1 MGIAVEFNP
10 DLALRDISEFEAGR
24 RKIDECIPENLEV
37 GKVYDFFKKDQR
49 VYWLHGELPLRET
62 KGGEVL
68 SRPKAS
74 VIILEVTHFLDEGI
88 LCTKGKYKIAKILN
102 GEELYFEG
110 YETVKK

>member
-24 RKIDECIPENLEV
+24 RKIEECIPKNLEE
-37 GKVYDFFKKDQR
+37 GKVYDFLKKDQR
-49 VYWLHGELPLRET
+49 LYWLHGELPLRET

-74 VIILEVTHFLDEGI
+74 VIILEVTHFLEGGVI
-88 LCTKGKYKIAKILN
+88 FTRGKYKVVKIL
-102 GEELYFEG
+102 GEANIYFEG
-110 YETVKK
+110 YEKVSK